1 MSSQTKNKKLQNEIV
16 EQLKKM
22 PIIQVACK
30 KAGIPRSTFYRWRK
44 ANNTFAQEIE
54 EALDEGTNMISEIA
68 ESQLINAIKEKN
80 MTGIL
85 FWLRNRHPAYK
96 NRLEVTSKD
105 NNAELTDEQKQLIKQ
120 ALKLAQLDNYK
131 EKNEQKTN

>member
-1 MSSQTKNKKLQNEIV
+1 
-16 EQLKKM
+16 
-22 PIIQVACK
+22 
-30 KAGIPRSTFYRWRK
+30 
-44 ANNTFAQEIE
+44 
-54 EALDEGTNMISEIA
+54 
-68 ESQLINAIKEKN
+68 